1 MKHPKRA
8 HDPVR
13 QAALDAYDAK
23 LNELHETA
31 WKELRHELGG
41 TAAMGHDLAGY
52 RLYEIEVLAA
62 RPVVDRA

>member
-31 WKELRHELGG
+31 WKELRNELGG

-52 RLYEIEVLAA
+52 RLYETGASGAKETL
-62 RPVVDRA
+62 